1 MKTSQHLGLTI
12 LGAALMA
19 SAFAVTPAFAVDLV
33 VAEARGIGFKPG
45 ATLDAA
51 KPLVLKEG
59 QHVTLI
65 APNGATL
72 KLDGPY
78 NQAPAAD
85 PQQGTSLQT
94 KLAALVTQRQAR
106 LGEVGTTRGIA
117 PVKLPDPWVLDATHA
132 GNVCLMDG
140 HKPVFWR
147 GDASH
152 EAMLT
157 VMPSDRSWKA
167 KTRWPAWHER
177 LPVSATDV
185 PLHGNATYFVA
196 VDKNETAMTVKAVP
210 AVLSNNSMRASW
222 MAEKGCE
229 AQAEALLRTR
239 Q

>member
-19 SAFAVTPAFAVDLV
+19 SAFAIGPALAVDLV
-33 VAEARGIGFKPG
+33 VAEARGVGFKPG
-45 ATLDAA
+45 ATLDAS

-117 PVKLPDPWVLDATHA
+117 PVKLPDPWVLDATHT

-140 HKPVFWR
+140 QKPIFWR

-152 EAMLT
+152 EATLT

-167 KTRWPAWHER
+167 KTRWPAGYEK
-177 LPVSATDV
+177 LPVAATDV
-185 PLHGNATYFVA
+185 PLHGNATYFVS
-196 VDKNETAMTVKAVP
+196 VDKNESAMTVKSVP
-210 AVLSNNSMRASW
+210 AVLNNNSMRASW

-229 AQAEALLRTR
+229 AQAEALLRNR

>member
-1 MKTSQHLGLTI
+1 MKTSQRLGLAI
-12 LGAALMA
+12 LGATLMA
-19 SAFAVTPAFAVDLV
+19 SAFAVAPALAVDLV

-45 ATLDAA
+45 TTLDAS

-78 NQAPAAD
+78 NKAPAAD
-85 PQQGTSLQT
+85 PDQGTSLQT

-106 LGEVGTTRGIA
+106 LGEVGTTRGLA
-117 PVKLPDPWVLDATHA
+117 SVKLPDPWLLDATHT
-132 GNVCLMDG
+132 GSVCLVDG
-140 HKPVFWR
+140 QQPVFWR
-147 GDASH
+147 GDASS

-167 KTRWPAWHER
+167 KTRWRAGHER

-185 PLHGNATYFVA
+185 PLHGNATYFVSI
-196 VDKNETAMTVKAVP
+196 DKNETAMTVKSVP
-210 AVLSNNSMRASW
+210 AVLDNNSMRASW

-229 AQAEALLRTR
+229 AQAEALLRIR

>member
-1 MKTSQHLGLTI
+1 MKLSQRLSLAI
-12 LGAALMA
+12 LGAAFLG
-19 SAFAVTPAFAVDLV
+19 SAFAVPAYAVDLV
-33 VAEARGIGFKPG
+33 VAEARGIGYHPG
-45 ATLDAA
+45 ETLDAA

-78 NQAPAAD
+78 NKAPASD
-85 PQQGTSLQT
+85 PEQGMNLQT

-106 LGEVGTTRGIA
+106 LGEVGTTRGTA
-117 PVKLPDPWVLDATHA
+117 PVKLPDAWLLDATHT
-132 GNVCLMDG
+132 GNVCLLDG
-140 HKPVFWR
+140 HQAVFYR
-147 GDASH
+147 ADAAR
-152 EAMLT
+152 EATLA

-167 KTRWPAWHER
+167 KTQWPAGHER

-185 PLHGNATYFVA
+185 PLHGGATYFVSL
-196 VDKNETAMTVKAVP
+196 DKNETAMTVNAIP
-210 AVLSNNSMRASW
+210 DVLSNDSMRASW

-229 AQAEALLRTR
+229 AQAEALLQHR